1 MNEGLIHSFSG
12 VLKSFNSGEA
22 YKRKPPQGPPGNW
35 PSISDAELLALNQ
48 TDSGEDKNNEKPYK
62 VLDLLIED
70 DYMPRKVNFP
80 SVNLLADLNIYGI
93 DGSNQKIEKSAFYLI
108 LARAA
113 IINFRYSKDGSKPYF
128 THKLKDATGLM
139 LVDQNVFDFD
149 KVNVHSTVIELGE
162 NPEAKRIGRY
172 LVKDL
177 KDPLAFKYDITKTDK
192 SPSSQALG
200 IAVKL
205 MQTLELIS
213 LSEIQ
218 LENKAI
224 CIKDGPLF
232 SPSVSE
238 KDTIEYLGKI
248 HQWSDQILV
257 SCSKRIRDSRLLIQA
272 LKEKPNLREKWFP
285 KDLITEKTLNQIPS
299 DSIVLPRLLKPG
311 ERTPLFKAIPIARQP
326 VVAEG
331 TGDPKLTPLTCYYL
345 SRTKPH
351 TYLRLEIPMLFY
363 ERDTRKV
370 EEAISVVAWQHEL
383 GRIAPLV
390 QVVADERC
398 QLTSEKVI
406 LQRKTEAAL
415 KEFGLEFLQ
424 DY

>member
-1 MNEGLIHSFSG
+1 MNKTLIESFAG
-12 VLKSFNSGEA
+12 ILRSFNDGKT
-22 YKRKPPQGPPGNW
+22 YKKKPPQGPPNEW
-35 PSISDAELLALNQ
+35 PSISDEELKALNQ
-48 TDSGEDKNNEKPYK
+48 TDNGEDRNEHMPYK
-62 VLDLLIED
+62 VLDLLVDD
-70 DYMPRKVNFP
+70 DYMPRRVEFP
-80 SVNLLADLNIYGI
+80 SIDVLSDLNIYGI

-113 IINFRYSKDGSKPYF
+113 IINFRYSVDGSKPYF
-128 THKLKDATGLM
+128 THKFKDASALM

-149 KVNVHSTVIELGE
+149 KVNIHSKIIEFG
-162 NPEAKRIGRY
+162 NDPEKKRIGRY
-172 LVKDL
+172 LKNQA
-177 KDPLAFKYDITKTDK
+177 KEPLAFKYDITKTEK

-200 IAVKL
+200 IAVKI

-213 LSEIQ
+213 LGMVEK
-218 LENKAI
+218 NKKAI

-238 KDTIEYLGKI
+238 KDTIEYLGVI
-248 HQWSDQILV
+248 HQWTDQILI

-272 LKEKPNLREKWFP
+272 LKEKINLREKWFP
-285 KDLITEKTLNQIPS
+285 NDLIVEKTLDQIPS
-299 DSIVLPRLLKPG
+299 DSLILPRLLKPG

-331 TGDPKLTPLTCYYL
+331 SGDPKLTPLTCYYL

-351 TYLRLEIPMLFY
+351 TYLRLEIPLFFY
-363 ERDTRKV
+363 EKNPAKV

-383 GRIAPLV
+383 GRIAPLI

-398 QLTSEKVI
+398 QLGSEKI
-406 LQRKTEAAL
+406 IIQRQTEAAL
-415 KEFGLEFLQ
+415 KDFGLEFLQ